1 VKTLLVLGLI
11 ALAIYI
17 ALCAGMYWSQDQL
30 LYFPTSEIDRPG
42 VQALRIKRGDVTIK
56 VWALHPSAQPAL
68 LYFGGNGEDV
78 GANIQDFERAFP
90 DRAIYLVNYRGY
102 GGSTGQPSEA
112 ALIAD
117 GEAIY
122 DQLAAQHDHIIV
134 MGRSL
139 GTGVATALATERPAT
154 ERSAREPPAG
164 AAARPVAGLVLV
176 TPYDSIANVGAGRY
190 PWLPVR
196 WLIKDSYDSAAR
208 IGKVKAPVLVLVA
221 ENDDS
226 ILRPRSDALIAAAPA
241 GLTHV
246 VVIPS
251 AGHNDIETFPAYWP
265 ALKAFIEQ

>member
-11 ALAIYI
+11 VLAIYI
-17 ALCAGMYWSQDQL
+17 ALCAGMYWAQDRL
-30 LYFPTSEIDRPG
+30 LYFPTPEIDRPG
-42 VQALRIKRGDVTIK
+42 AQALRIKRGDVTVK
-56 VWALHPSAQPAL
+56 VWALQPSAQRAL

-78 GANIQDFERAFP
+78 GANIQGFERAFP
-90 DRAIYLVNYRGY
+90 DHAIYLVNYRGY
-102 GGSTGQPSEA
+102 GGSTGHPAEA

-139 GTGVATALATERPAT
+139 GTGVATALA
-154 ERSAREPPAG
+154 
-164 AAARPVAGLVLV
+164 AARPVAGLVLV
-176 TPYDSIANVGAGRY
+176 TPYDSIANVGAGLY

-196 WLIKDSYDSAAR
+196 WLIKDTYDSAAR
-208 IGKVKAPVLVLVA
+208 IGKVKAPVLVLIA
-221 ENDDS
+221 GKDDS

-246 VVIPS
+246 VVIPA
-251 AGHNDIETFPAYWP
+251 AGHNDIETFLPYWP
-265 ALKAFIEQ
+265 ALKAFIGR

>member
-1 VKTLLVLGLI
+1 VKTLLVLSSI
-11 ALAIYI
+11 ALVIYI
-17 ALCAGMYWSQDQL
+17 AVCAGMYWSQDGL
-30 LYFPTSEIDRPG
+30 LYFPTPEIDRPG
-42 VQALRIKRGDVTIK
+42 VQALRIKRGDVTVK

-78 GANIQDFERAFP
+78 GENLSDFGRAFP

-102 GGSTGQPSEA
+102 GGSTGHPSEA

-139 GTGVATALATERPAT
+139 GTGVATALA
-154 ERSAREPPAG
+154 
-164 AAARPVAGLVLV
+164 AARPVAGVVLV

-190 PWLPVR
+190 PWLPVH
-196 WLIKDSYDSAAR
+196 WLIKDPYDSAAR

-251 AGHNDIETFPAYWP
+251 AGHNDIETFPPYWP
-265 ALKAFIEQ
+265 ALKAFIEP

>member
-17 ALCAGMYWSQDQL
+17 ALCAGMYWSQDRL
-30 LYFPTSEIDRPG
+30 LYFPTPEIDRPG

-78 GANIQDFERAFP
+78 GANLHDFAGAFP

-102 GGSTGQPSEA
+102 GGSTGHPSEA

-122 DQLAAQHDHIIV
+122 DQLVAQHDHIIV

-139 GTGVATALATERPAT
+139 GTGVATALATER
-154 ERSAREPPAG
+154 SARESPAG

-196 WLIKDSYDSAAR
+196 WLIKDPYDSAAR

-221 ENDDS
+221 EKDDS

-251 AGHNDIETFPAYWP
+251 AGHNDIETFPAYWR
-265 ALKAFIEQ
+265 ALKAFSEQ